1 MAIRTLL
8 RERSLALA
16 RTGTAMKP
24 TKIGNRFI
32 VIGRP
37 APAAEQVAYREP
49 TPQRAMSLRLIV
61 IKNGERVGS
70 RPGR

>member
-1 MAIRTLL
+1 MNQ
-8 RERSLALA
+8 
-16 RTGTAMKP
+16 

-37 APAAEQVAYREP
+37 APAAEQVANRESTRQQAP
-49 TPQRAMSLRLIV
+49 PQRIV
-61 IKNGERVGS
+61 VIRHGALVGS

>member
-1 MAIRTLL
+1 
-8 RERSLALA
+8 
-16 RTGTAMKP
+16 MKP

-49 TPQRAMSLRLIV
+49 TPQRATSLRLVLIQ
-61 IKNGERVGS
+61 NGERVGS

>member
-1 MAIRTLL
+1 MNQ
-8 RERSLALA
+8 
-16 RTGTAMKP
+16 

-32 VIGRP
+32 VLGRP

-49 TPQRAMSLRLIV
+49 TTQRATSPRIV
-61 IKNGERVGS
+61 VIQNGERVGS

>member
-1 MAIRTLL
+1 
-8 RERSLALA
+8 
-16 RTGTAMKP
+16 MKP

-32 VIGRP
+32 VLGRP

-49 TPQRAMSLRLIV
+49 TPQGATSQRIV
-61 IKNGERVGS
+61 VIRHGALVGS

>member
-1 MAIRTLL
+1 
-8 RERSLALA
+8 
-16 RTGTAMKP
+16 MKP

-49 TPQRAMSLRLIV
+49 TTQRVTSQRLIV
-61 IKNGERVGS
+61 IQNGERVGS
-70 RPGR
+70 RQGR